1 MKNLKISIL
10 LISLL
15 TVGCIEKPELSSE
28 DADLLTGDLVFSN
41 EFDFETSRTVQAT
54 ITDPSNERQVK
65 YSISYS
71 YQGEI
76 HKVLSIGKTSGI
88 ITQPIV
94 IPTAVS
100 ELSVEKHTAGGIE
113 LQMVALNGDEANAL
127 FEETFSGSSAGSNLV
142 AQNENCVDR
151 LYAVNGQSGFYS
163 IDVTGDH
170 YTATPLADL
179 EGGGSIANALDQENG
194 LVYYNVGTKLYQYDV
209 ATAVFSVAHTGNP
222 FNGNYPRL
230 TFKDGFF
237 WMSNNDKLY
246 RVNATTNEVLNSYT
260 ITGFVNSS
268 GGGDLAFDSNGD
280 LYLACFSGLYKFT
293 DFSQN
298 TASIIRISAENFPFQ
313 LTSMAIDRQDRIFVG
328 TNDANSNLI
337 QISKEDGS
345 YQIVRTYDFKI
356 NDLTAWR
363 CEITELEQIDSD
375 NDGIIDE
382 LDDYPNDAEAAFDVY
397 TPSEIG
403 MGSLAFEDLWPV
415 KGDYD
420 FNDLVIGYRFVN
432 VLNSDNL
439 AVRAEIELTIRAV
452 GAGNHNGFGIQIP
465 LDESLISQVTG
476 YEVFGNAI
484 SLKSNG
490 LEQGQSIP
498 TIIVFNDAFDHMKP
512 PGTGSFVNTV
522 SGNTRVES
530 KSFRIVI
537 DFIEPIDPSPLTNPP
552 YNPFLFN
559 STDRGREVHLTGHAP
574 TDLADL
580 SLFGTDDDDTQP
592 GLNRYYQSI
601 DNTPWAINIIHT
613 FRYPTEKSRIDKA
626 YNYFQSWGQSE
637 GQSFKD
643 WYGDNSGYRNL
654 SKIYQDN

>member
-1 MKNLKISIL
+1 MKNLKISVLI
-10 LISLL
+10 ISLL
-15 TVGCIEKPELSSE
+15 IVGCIEKPALNPEGVDITNE
-28 DADLLTGDLVFSN
+28 NLVFSN
-41 EFDFETSRTVQAT
+41 EFDFQTSRTVQ
-54 ITDPSNERQVK
+54 INISDLSSEQQVK

-71 YQGEI
+71 YQGEL
-76 HKVLSIGKTSGI
+76 HKVLSMGKTSETLTQSI
-88 ITQPIV
+88 IV
-94 IPTAVS
+94 PTAVS

-113 LQMVALNGDEANAL
+113 LQMVALNGDEASAV
-127 FEETFSGSSAGSNLV
+127 FEESFSGSSNGYTLGSE
-142 AQNENCVDR
+142 NESCVGR
-151 LYAVNGQSGFYS
+151 LYAVNGQGGFYS

-170 YTATPLADL
+170 YTPTTLADL

-194 LVYYNVGTKLYQYDV
+194 LVYYNVGTTLYQYDV
-209 ATAVFSVAHTGNP
+209 ATAAFSVAHTGNP
-222 FNGNYPRL
+222 FNGSYPRL

-237 WMSNNDKLY
+237 WMSNNDRLY
-246 RVNATTNEVLNSYT
+246 KVNAATNDVVNSYT
-260 ITGFVNSS
+260 VTGFVNSS

-293 DFSQN
+293 EFSQS
-298 TASIIRISAENFPFQ
+298 TASIIRVSAENFPFQ

-382 LDDYPNDAEAAFDVY
+382 LDDYPDDAEAAFDVY

-432 VLNSDNL
+432 VLNSNNL

-465 LDESLISQVTG
+465 LDESLISQVAG
-476 YEVFGNAI
+476 YEVFGSAV

-498 TIIVFNDAFDHMKP
+498 TIIVFNDASDHMKP
-512 PGTGSFVNTV
+512 SGSGSFINTV
-522 SGNTRVES
+522 SGNTRVEP

-537 DFIEPIDPSPLTNPP
+537 DFIEPIDPTPLTNPP

-574 TDLADL
+574 TDLADP

-592 GLNRYYQSI
+592 GLDRYYQSV

-626 YNYFQSWGQSE
+626 YNYFQSWGQSG
-637 GQSFKD
+637 GQNFKD